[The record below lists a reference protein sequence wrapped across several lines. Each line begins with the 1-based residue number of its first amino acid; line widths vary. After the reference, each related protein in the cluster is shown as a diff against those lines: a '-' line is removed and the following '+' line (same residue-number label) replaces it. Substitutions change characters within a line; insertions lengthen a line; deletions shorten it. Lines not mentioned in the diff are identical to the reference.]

1 MHSTKESDDEY
12 WETEDVFETCDLSL
26 YFDGWVIDALEAYVR
41 ILFRRNKKQYILEDI
56 IL

>member
-12 WETEDVFETCDLSL
+12 WETEDVFETCDPSL

-41 ILFRRNKKQYILEDI
+41 ILSDETKNSIFWKI
-56 IL
+56 